1 MPMEIP
7 VEWYR
12 VIKAGAISEA
22 RKQNICRGM
31 LPVTGPIGGIAVQ
44 QWSYDKTEEMSEA
57 VVSYQFV
64 EMAEDRVGFDRAHIP
79 IPLIQKEFRV
89 GRRDLAAA
97 AKGGYP
103 ISTINSNAAAYQ
115 ITNIENQMVINGYS
129 TDGKN
134 YEIKGLL
141 NSAGI
146 EVTDSYDAAT
156 PGNFA
161 KATALAIEN
170 AMANEIYGP
179 FEWTINPQ
187 QYTQLGISLWTGGK
201 SELEMVQSMVSNIKV
216 TNWIPAG
223 HGMFTGGKSN
233 SQYELIIAQ
242 DMTVELEILQKSKDL
257 WGRLYEALV
266 PVVYQPKTIQ
276 HFKAL

>member
-1 MPMEIP
+1 MPNKVPI
-7 VEWYR
+7 EWYR
-12 VIKAGAISEA
+12 SIRSDAIAEA

-31 LPVTGPIGGIAVQ
+31 LPVRGPIGGIGVQ

-57 VVSYQFV
+57 LVSYQFIDL
-64 EMAEDRVGFDRAHIP
+64 AEDSVGFDRGHIA

-89 GRRDLAAA
+89 GRRDLASAT
-97 AKGGYP
+97 KGGYP
-103 ISTINSNAAAYQ
+103 ITTTNSNAAAYQ
-115 ITNIENQMVINGYS
+115 VTNIENQMVINGYS
-129 TDGKN
+129 RDGKS

-187 QYTQLGISLWTGGK
+187 QWTQLGISLWTGGK
-201 SELEMVQSMVSNIKV
+201 SELEMVEKLVSNVRV

-223 HGMFTGGKSN
+223 HGMFTGGQSN
-233 SQYELIIAQ
+233 SQYELIVAQ
-242 DMTVELEILQKSKDL
+242 DMTVETEILQKSKDL
-257 WGRLYEALV
+257 WGRIYESLV